1 MLILQLANLQQISD
15 TAMQSP
21 LESLPAKHPC
31 ILKAESCSTGYKCS
45 SNG

>member
-15 TAMQSP
+15 TTMQSAS
-21 LESLPAKHPC
+21 ESLPTKHPC
-31 ILKAESCSTGYKCS
+31 ILKAESCSIGYKCS